1 MEDPKPAQILYS
13 PSAGELKY
21 LFIKKG
27 SKNECRQGLILSTSA
42 SNSPFKLQVHGWLDV
57 AEGMGIDCIVE
68 IDCWSVYL
76 AEGGEEGNLSL
87 LIEKVKLQAEDGG
100 DEANGGS
107 S

>member
-1 MEDPKPAQILYS
+1 M
-13 PSAGELKY
+13 
-21 LFIKKG
+21 LFILTIFGTSVTLK
-27 SKNECRQGLILSTSA
+27 STSA

-87 LIEKVKLQAEDGG
+87 LIEKVKQKNENKNYL
-100 DEANGGS
+100 NMWTCF
-107 S
+107 